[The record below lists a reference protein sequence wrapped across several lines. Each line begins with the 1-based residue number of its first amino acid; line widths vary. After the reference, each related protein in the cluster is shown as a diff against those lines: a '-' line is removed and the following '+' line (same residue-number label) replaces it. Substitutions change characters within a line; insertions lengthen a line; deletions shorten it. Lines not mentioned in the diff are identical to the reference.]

1 MRDSM
6 DLATKHKIIEILAAE
21 RPNPKSELNYK
32 TPFEL
37 LIAVMLSAQAT
48 DKSVNIATKALFKA
62 ADSPTAMLSLGV
74 DGLEP
79 FIRTIGL
86 YHNKARHIMDA
97 CQILVRDF
105 NGSVPDNFKDLIS
118 LPGVGAKTADVVL
131 NVAFGRPTVPV
142 DTHVFRVANRTG
154 LAPGKTPAE
163 VSKALIAVTPP
174 EYLKGIHHWLLL
186 HGRYCCKARNP
197 LCSTCPIRSLCAFE
211 GKLLQA
217 ARKSPEKS

>member
-1 MRDSM
+1 M

>member
-1 MRDSM
+1 M

-105 NGSVPDNFKDLIS
+105 NGSVPDNFEDLIS

-163 VSKALIAVTPP
+163 VSKALIAVTPL

-197 LCSTCPIRSLCAFE
+197 LCSTCPIRSLCTFE

-217 ARKSPEKS
+217 AGKSPEKS

>member
-1 MRDSM
+1 M

-21 RPNPKSELNYK
+21 RPNPKSEPNYK

-62 ADSPTAMLSLGV
+62 ADNPAAMLSLGV

-97 CQILVRDF
+97 CQVLVRDF
-105 NGSVPDNFKDLIS
+105 NGSVPDNFEDLIS

-217 ARKSPEKS
+217 AGKSPEKS

>member
-1 MRDSM
+1 
-6 DLATKHKIIEILAAE
+6 
-21 RPNPKSELNYK
+21 
-32 TPFEL
+32 
-37 LIAVMLSAQAT
+37 ML
-48 DKSVNIATKALFKA
+48 
-62 ADSPTAMLSLGV
+62 LSLGV

-79 FIRTIGL
+79 FIRAIGL

-97 CQILVRDF
+97 CQVLVRDF

-217 ARKSPEKS
+217 AGKSPEKS

>member
-1 MRDSM
+1 M

-163 VSKALIAVTPP
+163 VSKALIAVTPL